1 MLVPPIVRIRP
12 GRPPDADAIAHVYI
26 EAWRSAYAGLVPNAV
41 LVRMSVG
48 AQARE
53 WAQQLSRRKLADS
66 VLVADLSGHGII
78 GFGSCGSARHTI
90 LSHAGEIYTLYVSPE
105 HHDRGVGRAL
115 LLSLFDALIDR
126 GLNSAV
132 VWVLAQNP
140 ARFTKQWVA
149 DASLRRRSDCGTP
162 CCRRRPMDG
171 MTSAWSVLSATSA
184 KREGGLSSQR
194 AAGGCM
200 DANLRRGHG
209 A

>member
-1 MLVPPIVRIRP
+1 MGTATLAAEAGRQCARRRSVRPRHYRFRQLRVGPP
-12 GRPPDADAIAHVYI
+12 HV
-26 EAWRSAYAGLVPNAV
+26 
-41 LVRMSVG
+41 
-48 AQARE
+48 
-53 WAQQLSRRKLADS
+53 
-66 VLVADLSGHGII
+66 
-78 GFGSCGSARHTI
+78 

-140 ARFTKQWVA
+140 ARFFTKQWVA

-184 KREGGLSSQR
+184 KRKGGLPSQR

-200 DANLRRGHG
+200 TRTCGAGMGLSELQDRRSHCAGIRPTGRYNDQHFSSWRLG
-209 A
+209 